1 MQSEPQKKFD
11 REEPVRIGLVGCGRV
26 AEFGYLPAFR
36 QAKGVKLAA
45 VADVNQARCKDIAPG
60 VPARGSTRALI
71 DAGGLDAVVIS
82 TPTRFHL
89 ADARCAAE
97 AGLPALL
104 EKPPGL
110 DVGEAGAVCALN
122 PPPWIGFNRRFD
134 PMIRRVKD
142 ELPRDA
148 EIRLELELHY
158 RRTSWKPFD
167 MHDDALLD
175 LGPHLIDLTRWL
187 TGGEIRRARVLS
199 LRDRGVEFEV
209 GLARGHARISCSS
222 NSPYRERIEVKNSRG
237 RVIGSY
243 RRGGLLSAI
252 AGRLSSNR
260 ENPLVTPMV
269 GQLEAF
275 GRAVRGISPGTS
287 LATAA
292 DGLEVMSVI
301 DAVRRSA
308 VQGGI
313 ECSLPGPSPSR
324 LTTHP

>member
-1 MQSEPQKKFD
+1 VQAERQNGFDQK
-11 REEPVRIGLVGCGRV
+11 EPVRIGLVGCGRV

-36 QAKGVKLAA
+36 RAKGVQLAA
-45 VADVNQARCKDIAPG
+45 VADVNPTRCKEIAPG
-60 VPARGSTRALI
+60 VPAHESTRALI
-71 DAGGLDAVVIS
+71 DAGGIDAVVIS

-110 DVGEAGAVCALN
+110 DVGEAGAVCALS
-122 PPPWIGFNRRFD
+122 PSPWIGFNRRFD
-134 PMIRRVKD
+134 PVIRKVKD

-187 TGGEIRRARVLS
+187 TGGDIRRARVLS
-199 LRDRGVEFEV
+199 LRDRRVEFEV
-209 GLARGHARISCSS
+209 RLAQGHARISCSS
-222 NSPYRERIEVKNSRG
+222 NSPYRERIEVKDSRG
-237 RVIGSY
+237 RAIGSY
-243 RRGGLLSAI
+243 SRGGLLSAI
-252 AGRLSSNR
+252 TGRLSSNR
-260 ENPLVTPMV
+260 ENPLVRPMV

-275 GRAVRGISPGTS
+275 GRAVRGISHETS
-287 LATAA
+287 LATAD
-292 DGLEVMSVI
+292 DGLQVMSVI

-308 VQGGI
+308 VQGGV
-313 ECSLPGPSPSR
+313 ECSLLGSSHSR
-324 LTTHP
+324 LRTHS